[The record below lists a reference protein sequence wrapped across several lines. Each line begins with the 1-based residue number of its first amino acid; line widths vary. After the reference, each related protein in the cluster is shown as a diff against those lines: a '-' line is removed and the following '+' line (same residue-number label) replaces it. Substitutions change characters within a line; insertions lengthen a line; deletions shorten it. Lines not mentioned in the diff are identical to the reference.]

1 MMTVKCYN
9 CNKMGHYA
17 NNCGEGQ
24 KRDKSGTKEKEKS
37 EGSTERQ
44 SGETMLLAGI
54 EEGEFEDV

>member
-1 MMTVKCYN
+1 MTTVKCYN

-17 NNCGEGQ
+17 SDCGEEQ
-24 KRDKSGTKEKEKS
+24 KRDKSGTKEKEKP
-37 EGSTERQ
+37 EGSTKRQ